1 MDRKTKSC
9 LTNFFLENLVGGAQ
23 EQELLLG
30 RKVVLKFFSE
40 RGDNV
45 LFGQIDI
52 LKLQEGERGNVVITL
67 EVSFSWQ
74 SVFCISYFF
83 VWSWGLIV
91 KHDA

>member
-9 LTNFFLENLVGGAQ
+9 LTNFFLENLVGGAS

-45 LFGQIDI
+45 LFGQIGI
-52 LKLQEGERGNVVITL
+52 LKLQERQRGNVVIT
-67 EVSFSWQ
+67 
-74 SVFCISYFF
+74 
-83 VWSWGLIV
+83 
-91 KHDA
+91 